1 MKRWI
6 RVALLATTVGVLVL
20 ATGRVLLDR
29 RNAAALAAAAP
40 KAAAALDLAAS
51 DVVRAAPRE
60 LTRTVDLSG
69 SVRAVD
75 SAVVKARVA
84 AQITRITVREGDAVK
99 AGQVLVQQDSTEF
112 DWRVR
117 QAEQQAAAAR
127 AQLDIAQRALVN
139 NKALVAQ
146 GFISATALESSVSNE
161 AGAQATLQAA
171 LAAAEIAR
179 KSRADATL
187 TAPINGTIAQRL
199 AQPGERVPI
208 DARILEI
215 VDLSRLELEAALAP
229 DDVAALRVGSVARLN
244 VDGIGG
250 EIGARVARISPSAQT
265 GSRAVLVYLSLEPHP
280 ALRHGLFA
288 RGRVEIERRQALT
301 VPASAVRQDQA
312 NAYVLAIV
320 NGSVV
325 QRQVRTGARGTSG
338 GVDMVELL
346 DGLADGAQ
354 VLAGT
359 VGSVREGTP
368 VQLSGGSGGSSGAVP
383 ARGAASR

>member
-1 MKRWI
+1 MKPWI
-6 RVALLATTVGVLVL
+6 KGALLAAAVGVLVL
-20 ATGRVLLDR
+20 AIGRVLLDR
-29 RNAAALAAAAP
+29 RNTAAVAAAAP

-60 LTRTVDLSG
+60 LVRTVDLSG

-99 AGQVLVQQDSTEF
+99 RGEVLVQQDSTEF

-127 AQLDIAQRALVN
+127 AQLEIAQRALVN

-146 GFISATALESSVSNE
+146 GFISATALESSISSE

-171 LAAAEIAR
+171 LAATEIAR

-187 TAPINGTIAQRL
+187 TAPINGTISQRL

-215 VDLSRLELEAALAP
+215 VDLSRLELEATLAP
-229 DDVAALRVGSVARLN
+229 DDVALLRVGSVARLN
-244 VDGIGG
+244 VDGIAG
-250 EIGARVARISPSAQT
+250 EIGAHVARISPSAQA
-265 GSRAVLVYLSLEPHP
+265 GSRAILVYLAIEPNA

-288 RGRVEIERRQALT
+288 RGRVETERRQALT
-301 VPASAVRQDQA
+301 VPAFAVRQDQA
-312 NAYVLAIV
+312 NEYVLAIV
-320 NGSVV
+320 NGSVAL
-325 QRQVRTGARGTSG
+325 RQVRTGARGTSG
-338 GVDMVELL
+338 GVEMVEVL

-368 VQLSGGSGGSSGAVP
+368 VHIGAVAVP
-383 ARGAASR
+383 ASGAASR